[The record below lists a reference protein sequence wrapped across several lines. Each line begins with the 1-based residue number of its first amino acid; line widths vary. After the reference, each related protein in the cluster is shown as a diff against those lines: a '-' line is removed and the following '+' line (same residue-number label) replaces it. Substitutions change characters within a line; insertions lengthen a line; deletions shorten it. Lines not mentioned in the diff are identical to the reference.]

1 MKFYLVYIM
10 FFSLFA
16 TSNAF
21 ANEKVEGLFEATKT
35 CPANKKLRSD
45 NPGEIQLKIGELYE
59 ITAMNSDNPSHLLV
73 IIPNAP
79 VNENRWVG
87 VECGEIALEDETLQ
101 ADIEAKIAVY
111 LIELKDNP
119 PMNAPPMNT
128 EKSVAKA
135 QIPKQIAPVS
145 DIENLLAA
153 SWLPTFC
160 QTSAGSRAKEC
171 KSLNSDKI
179 YAKQFSLHGLWPN
192 DLDDTALYPCYCNQ
206 DKPLMCNQK
215 QRAVSSLDLPSTLRN
230 ELKTKM
236 PGSQSGF
243 LDRHEWTKHGT
254 CYEKYNKGS
263 GQGSDPEE
271 YFTDSINVLDQLNA
285 SYVGQLFAQNL
296 GKVISDNMIYA
307 AFDRSFG
314 KGASD
319 KVFIDC
325 KRIGSNRVI
334 SELLVG
340 MGGEIKPNSK
350 LADLIAASPTRY
362 EFTKQKSCRGGL
374 VLKVR

>member
-1 MKFYLVYIM
+1 MKSQLILIM
-10 FFSLFA
+10 FISLFTA
-16 TSNAF
+16 SNVF
-21 ANEKVEGLFEATKT
+21 ANEKVEGLFEATQT

-45 NPGEIQLKIGELYE
+45 NSGDIQLDIGELYE
-59 ITAMNSDNPSHLLV
+59 ITAMNSDNPSHFLV
-73 IIPNAP
+73 IIPNVP
-79 VNENRWVG
+79 VSENRWVG
-87 VECGEIALEDETLQ
+87 VECGQIALEDEALQ
-101 ADIEAKIAVY
+101 ADIEAKIATY
-111 LIELKDNP
+111 LIELKANP
-119 PMNAPPMNT
+119 LKKT
-128 EKSVAKA
+128 EQSVAKT

-153 SWLPTFC
+153 SWLPAFC

-171 KSLNSDKI
+171 KSLSSDKI

-215 QRAVSSLDLPSTLRN
+215 QRAVSSLDLSRTLRN

-263 GQGSDPEE
+263 GQGSDPGE

-285 SYVGQLFAQNL
+285 SYVGQLFVQNL
-296 GKVISDNMIYA
+296 GKIISDNMIYA

-334 SELLVG
+334 SELLIG
-340 MGGEIKPNSK
+340 MGGEIKPDSQ

-362 EFTKQKSCRGGL
+362 EFTMQKSCRGGL